1 MNPIFGAGPALSLR
15 FAIVFVLSIVAMTVD
30 VYTES
35 SKQIRSTL
43 NSLVAPIQYIADLPQ
58 ESFDTV
64 SKYAARKQFILDENT
79 RLKNL
84 QLIQNEKLQRYQ
96 MLLNENNKLR
106 ALLDTNAR
114 IEARKVVAEIM
125 AVASHPY
132 SHNVLID
139 KGLSDEVF
147 QSQPVIDELGVVG
160 QVISAGNNTA
170 RVILLT
176 DQTHAIPIRNLRND
190 IRGIVSGTGV
200 INRMVLNNIPHDT
213 DIKVGD
219 KLITSGLGG
228 VFPDGYPVAKV
239 TEVKVDLSQPFLK
252 ITAVPIAQVN
262 RLRHVLLLWPEKKE
276 SE

>member
-139 KGLSDEVF
+139 KGLSDDVF

-219 KLITSGLGG
+219 RLITSGLGG

>member
-1 MNPIFGAGPALSLR
+1 MNPIFGAGPALTLR

-30 VYTES
+30 VYTDS
-35 SKQIRSTL
+35 SKQIRNTL
-43 NSLVAPIQYIADLPQ
+43 SSVVAPIQYIADLPQ
-58 ESFDTV
+58 QSIDSL

-96 MLLNENNKLR
+96 MLLNENAKLR

-114 IEARKVVAEIM
+114 IEAKKVVAEIM
-125 AVASHPY
+125 AVANHPF

-139 KGLSDEVF
+139 KGQSADVF
-147 QSQPVIDELGVVG
+147 AGQPVIDEVGVVG
-160 QVISAGNNTA
+160 QVISTGNNTA

-176 DQTHAIPIRNLRND
+176 DQTHAIPVRNLRND
-190 IRGIVSGTGV
+190 IRAIVSGTGD
-200 INRMVLNNIPHDT
+200 INRMVLNNVPHDT

-228 VFPDGYPVAKV
+228 LFPDGYPVAVVK
-239 TEVKVDLSQPFLK
+239 EVHNDPSKPFL
-252 ITAVPIAQVN
+252 IVSASPVAQVN
-262 RLRHVLLLWPEKKE
+262 RLRHVLLLWPDKKDLE
-276 SE
+276 

>member
-58 ESFDTV
+58 QSFDAV

-139 KGLSDEVF
+139 KGLSDDVF

-219 KLITSGLGG
+219 RLITSGLGG